1 MRKKWT
7 YELLKEESLKYNNKN
22 EFLKGNVNAYM
33 YSSKRGIL
41 DEICSHMSGNIRW
54 TYELLK
60 EEALKYNNKN
70 DFNKNNINAYSVA
83 YRRGILDEICS
94 HMNCKVKWTYELL
107 KEEALKYNTRS
118 SFREKN
124 YPAYSSSR
132 RRGILD
138 EICSHM
144 DRLGNIYNRF
154 IYTIE
159 FENNSV
165 YVGLTCDLDR
175 RKSQHIKKSSNRYVN
190 EFINNNIKFI
200 FKSDNVLYNKYD
212 AIEIE
217 CSLIEKYKN
226 DGYTVLNIRKGGGLG
241 GSIIK
246 WSDENIKD
254 EVLKY
259 DTRSSFR
266 TESTLYH
273 VACKR
278 GILNEIYSYMR

>member
-1 MRKKWT
+1 MIRWT
-7 YELLKEESLKYNNKN
+7 YELLKEEALKYNNKN

-33 YSSKRGIL
+33 YSSKKGIL
-41 DEICSHMSGNIRW
+41 DEICSYMTGNIRW
-54 TYELLK
+54 TCELLK

-70 DFNKNNINAYSVA
+70 DFNKSNVNAYSIA

-94 HMNCKVKWTYELL
+94 HMNYKIKWTYELL

-118 SFREKN
+118 SFRKES

-138 EICSHM
+138 DICSHM

-159 FENNSV
+159 FENNSI

-175 RKSQHIKKSSNRYVN
+175 RKSQHIKKSSNKYVN
-190 EFINNNIKFI
+190 DLINNNIKYVFN
-200 FKSDNVLYNKYD
+200 SDNVLYTKYD
-212 AIEIE
+212 AIKIE

-226 DGYTVLNIRKGGGLG
+226 DGYIILNIRKGGGLG
-241 GSIIK
+241 GGIIK
-246 WSDENIKD
+246 WCEKSIK
-254 EVLKY
+254 EESLKY
-259 DTRSSFR
+259 NTRSSFR
-266 TESTLYH
+266 SESSLYS

-278 GILNEIYSYMR
+278 GILDKICSHMK